1 MYFLHHVF
9 ADEYVRRAITVVR
22 QHGEL
27 DKETTRVEI
36 TASQYGKDGEY
47 KVGHK
52 VQVGDNYGSTGQY
65 AQVCSDNAIR
75 GANLAVMRLVT
86 DMQSPPKS
94 YTPLLTAPTPVTEQ
108 DNTFMQEDVDGDAA
122 EFHPIEFK
130 EQNKYR
136 PSMTAQ
142 RGLIEGTK
150 QTVKLPGDLV
160 IDGDKVRVI

>member
-1 MYFLHHVF
+1 MTDPVEFSDVFLASCV
-9 ADEYVRRAITVVR
+9 DEYVRRAITVVR

-122 EFHPIEFK
+122 EFHPIEDQGT
-130 EQNKYR
+130 EQV
-136 PSMTAQ
+136 SSF
-142 RGLIEGTK
+142 
-150 QTVKLPGDLV
+150 D
-160 IDGDKVRVI
+160 DGPTGAN